1 MMQFE
6 VYDII
11 ITKQVYEATRENIS
25 NRLITIINIIK
36 KNILKDDKI
45 LSNINR
51 LDLYYIFYIIF
62 NTNYNFFIAQNIYIY
77 FIIFLIYFILGIIF

>member
-11 ITKQVYEATRENIS
+11 INKQVYETTRENIS
-25 NRLITIINIIK
+25 NRLITRITIIK

-45 LSNINR
+45 LSLVVGLNLYIHF
-51 LDLYYIFYIIF
+51 LYYF
-62 NTNYNFFIAQNIYIY
+62 
-77 FIIFLIYFILGIIF
+77 

>member
-11 ITKQVYEATRENIS
+11 ITKQVYETTRENIS
-25 NRLITIINIIK
+25 NRLITRITIIK

-45 LSNINR
+45 LSNING
-51 LDLYYIFYIIF
+51 LNLYIHFLYYF
-62 NTNYNFFIAQNIYIY
+62 
-77 FIIFLIYFILGIIF
+77 

>member
-11 ITKQVYEATRENIS
+11 INKQVYETTRENIS
-25 NRLITIINIIK
+25 NRLITRITIIK

-45 LSNINR
+45 LS
-51 LDLYYIFYIIF
+51 LVV
-62 NTNYNFFIAQNIYIY
+62 
-77 FIIFLIYFILGIIF
+77 

>member
-11 ITKQVYEATRENIS
+11 ITKQVYETTRENIS
-25 NRLITIINIIK
+25 NRLITRIAIIK

-45 LSNINR
+45 LSLVVGLNLYIFF
-51 LDLYYIFYIIF
+51 LYYF
-62 NTNYNFFIAQNIYIY
+62 
-77 FIIFLIYFILGIIF
+77 

>member
-11 ITKQVYEATRENIS
+11 ITKQVYETTRENIS
-25 NRLITIINIIK
+25 NRLITRITIIK

-45 LSNINR
+45 LSLVVR
-51 LDLYYIFYIIF
+51 LNLYIFIFYIIF
-62 NTNYNFFIAQNIYIY
+62 NTNHNFFIK
-77 FIIFLIYFILGIIF
+77 

>member
-11 ITKQVYEATRENIS
+11 ITKQVYENTRENIS
-25 NRLITIINIIK
+25 NRLITRITIIK

-45 LSNINR
+45 LSLVVGLNLYIHF
-51 LDLYYIFYIIF
+51 LYYF
-62 NTNYNFFIAQNIYIY
+62 
-77 FIIFLIYFILGIIF
+77 

>member
-11 ITKQVYEATRENIS
+11 ITKQVYETTRENIS
-25 NRLITIINIIK
+25 NRLITRITIIK

-45 LSNINR
+45 LSLVVGLNLYIHI
-51 LDLYYIFYIIF
+51 LYYFEH
-62 NTNYNFFIAQNIYIY
+62 QPQ
-77 FIIFLIYFILGIIF
+77 FLH